1 MDFVML
7 ILRLTHIFAGVFW
20 VGATLAMNFYVG
32 PAAGTTAE
40 AGGQVLHH
48 LVTRARF
55 STRMTVAGILTVLA
69 GYSMYWL
76 DSDGFRSAW
85 THSGPGIGFG
95 IGGAAGLL
103 SLIFRILAN
112 RNMTALSRL
121 AAEIN
126 GQPAHEKTQK
136 LVSLQR
142 NQARLNMLNIWAL
155 IIAVLFMATA
165 RYLVF

>member
-7 ILRLTHIFAGVFW
+7 ILRLTHIFTGVFW
-20 VGATLAMNFYVG
+20 VGATLTMNFYFS
-32 PAAGTTAE
+32 PASGATGE
-40 AGGQVLHH
+40 AGQQAMHYLM
-48 LVTRARF
+48 TKARF
-55 STRMTVAGILTVLA
+55 STVMTVAGILTVLA
-69 GYSMYWL
+69 GYTMYWL
-76 DSDGFRSAW
+76 DSNGFSSAW

-95 IGGAAGLL
+95 IGGAAGLFG
-103 SLIFRILAN
+103 LIFRVLAN

-121 AAEIN
+121 VAEIQ
-126 GQPAHEKTQK
+126 GQPTHEKKQK

-142 NQARLNMLNIWAL
+142 KQARLNMLNTWAL